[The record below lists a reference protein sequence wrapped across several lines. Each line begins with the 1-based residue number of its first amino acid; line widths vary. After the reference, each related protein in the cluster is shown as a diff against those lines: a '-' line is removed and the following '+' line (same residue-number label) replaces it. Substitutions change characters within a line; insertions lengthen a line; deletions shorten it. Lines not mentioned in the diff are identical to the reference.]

1 MEMQY
6 RMKVAIKSAF
16 WAMFLRLIT
25 LVGSFIIFGFEPTVI
40 CAFVLCVGDTEIIES
55 LIKNR

>member
-1 MEMQY
+1 
-6 RMKVAIKSAF
+6 MKVAIKSAF